1 MNTRYISESEIS
13 QRQQHIRSSARAA
26 RYTYT
31 VTGLRQLFGST
42 FIALGTRIHGC
53 MEKRPATM
61 AHSAGVE
68 LEVGIARN
76 M

>member
-1 MNTRYISESEIS
+1 MNTRYIAESEIA
-13 QRQQHIRSSARAA
+13 QRQQHIRTSARAA

-31 VTGLRQLFGST
+31 VTGLRQLLGST

-53 MEKRPATM
+53 MEKRPSAM
-61 AHSAGVE
+61 AHPAGVK